1 MFQRRKRM
9 DRRMNTMQCKGY
21 SSDLR
26 AKCSDQRMRLLQ
38 SNRGYEHGEDGSRSG
53 STMSKVELGL
63 SSSFCKKLETLEI
76 FK

>member
-9 DRRMNTMQCKGY
+9 GRRMDAVQCKGC

-26 AKCSDQRMRLLQ
+26 TKCSDRRMRVLQ
-38 SNRGYEHGEDGSRSG
+38 SNRGYEHGEHSSRSG
-53 STMSKVELGL
+53 SAMSKVELGL

-76 FK
+76 LK